1 MIKKSIKSLLKFI
14 AEIGKRSPKQS
25 DELIAKIKQT
35 TMEYTTLGRT
45 GLRVSVMGLGG
56 GGYSKIGQNTGKSR
70 VESIALVRTAVDF
83 GINLFDTA
91 EGYDTEEII
100 GKAIKQIK
108 RQDVV
113 LSTKKKMRDRHRLI
127 TGKELACGVEKSLR
141 KLQTDYVDIYN
152 LHGVTIDEYEYVLT
166 ELVPVL
172 FKMRD
177 AGKIRFIGI
186 TEAFTKEPNH
196 KMLRRAVKDDCWD
209 TIMVGFNILNQ
220 SARELVIPQAT
231 AKNIGLLSMFA
242 VRRALS
248 SEKNLRKA
256 ILKLQQMGAAEL
268 ETLNA
273 ESPLDFL
280 FKEGGTKKIT
290 DAAYRF
296 CRHQA
301 GVDVVLFGTG
311 NVEHL
316 AANVASLL
324 RPPLPDPDLL
334 KLKELFANVD
344 DFTGNEK
351 L

>member
-1 MIKKSIKSLLKFI
+1 MIKKSIKSFLKSI
-14 AEIGKRSPKQS
+14 AEMGKRSPKQS
-25 DELIAKIKQT
+25 DELIAQIKQT

-70 VESIALVRTAVDF
+70 VESIALIRTALDF

-91 EGYDTEEII
+91 EGYDTEEIM
-100 GKAIKQIK
+100 GKAIKQIE

-113 LSTKKKMRDRHRLI
+113 LSTKKKMGDRHRLI
-127 TGKELACGVEKSLR
+127 TGKELVRGVEKSLR

-152 LHGVTIDEYEYVLT
+152 LHGVTIDEYDHVLT
-166 ELVPVL
+166 ELVPAL

-196 KMLRRAVKDDCWD
+196 KMLSRAVKDDCWD

-231 AKNIGLLSMFA
+231 AKNIGVLSMFA

-256 ILKLQQMGAAEL
+256 ILKLQQMGYAEL
-268 ETLNA
+268 ESLNA
-273 ESPLDFL
+273 ENPLDFL
-280 FKEGGTKKIT
+280 FKEGGAKNIT

-296 CRHQA
+296 CRHQP

-334 KLKELFANVD
+334 KLKELFGNVD

>member
-1 MIKKSIKSLLKFI
+1 MIKKSIKSFLKAI
-14 AEIGKRSPKQS
+14 GEIGKQPPKRS
-25 DELIAKIKQT
+25 DELIAQIDRT

-56 GGYSKIGQNTGKSR
+56 GGYSKIGQSKGKSK
-70 VESIALVRTAVDF
+70 VESIYLIRTALDF

-91 EGYDTEEII
+91 EDYNTEKII

-108 RQDVV
+108 RENVV
-113 LSTKKKMRDRHRLI
+113 ISTKKKMRDGDRLI
-127 TGKELACGVEKSLR
+127 TGKELVRGVEKSLR
-141 KLQTDYVDIYN
+141 KLQTDYIDIYN
-152 LHGVTIDEYEYVLT
+152 FHGVTINEYDYVLT

-172 FKMRD
+172 IKMRD

-196 KMLRRAVKDDCWD
+196 KMLRRAVQDDCWD

-220 SARELVIPQAT
+220 SARELVLPQAT
-231 AKNIGLLSMFA
+231 AKNIGVLSMFA

-248 SEKNLRKA
+248 SGKNLRKA
-256 ILKLQQMGAAEL
+256 ILKLQQMGYAEL

-273 ESPLDFL
+273 EKPLDFL
-280 FKEGGTKKIT
+280 FSEDGATDIT
-290 DAAYRF
+290 DVAYRF

-324 RPPLPDPDLL
+324 RPPLPDTYLL
-334 KLKELFANVD
+334 KLKELFVNVD
-344 DFTGNEK
+344 DFTGHEK
-351 L
+351 V

>member
-1 MIKKSIKSLLKFI
+1 MIKKSIKSFLKSI
-14 AEIGKRSPKQS
+14 GEIGKQPPKQS
-25 DELIAKIKQT
+25 DELIAQINQT

-45 GLRVSVMGLGG
+45 GLRVSVAGLGG
-56 GGYSKIGQNTGKSR
+56 GGYSKIGQSTDKSQA
-70 VESIALVRTAVDF
+70 ESIYLIRTALDF

-91 EGYDTEEII
+91 EDYDTEQII

-108 RQDVV
+108 RENVV
-113 LSTKKKMRDRHRLI
+113 LSTKKKLQNQDRLI
-127 TGKELACGVEKSLR
+127 TGKELAIGVEKSLR

-152 LHGVTIDEYEYVLT
+152 FHGVNLGEYEYVLA

-177 AGKIRFIGI
+177 AGKIQFIGI

-196 KMLRRAVKDDCWD
+196 KMLRRAVEDDCWD

-220 SARELVIPQAT
+220 SARELVLSQAT
-231 AKNIGLLSMFA
+231 AQNIGVLSMFA

-248 SEKNLRKA
+248 SMKNLRKA
-256 ILKLQQMGAAEL
+256 ILKLQQMGYAEL

-273 ESPLDFL
+273 ENPLDFL
-280 FKEGGTKKIT
+280 FKEGGAKNIT

-301 GVDVVLFGTG
+301 EVDAVLFGTG

-316 AANVASLL
+316 TANVASLL
-324 RPPLPDPDLL
+324 QPPLPEADLL

-344 DFTGNEK
+344 NFTGHEK